1 MFCVHL
7 FSIVWLKLIVSLA
20 FTGTLKQN
28 EGMPLTNHDTVFGLG
43 KKMPYWS
50 SISNSTQSGAKLP
63 LKCACA
69 AKFAHQLFVS
79 FVIVVL

>member
-7 FSIVWLKLIVSLA
+7 FSIVWLTVSLA

-28 EGMPLTNHDTVFGLG
+28 EGMPLVKDNHDTVFGPG

-50 SISNSTQSGAKLP
+50 SISNSKQSG
-63 LKCACA
+63 

-79 FVIVVL
+79 FVIDVL